1 MQSLTLVMEDSLFQA
16 ANTYAIERGLT
27 LTQLLKTY
35 LTHLTQVSATT
46 SDPLEQFSQGHL
58 SRFETM
64 TLLNVDYST
73 LLTLLGQRGLSLPT
87 LPSEQLE
94 QMADMF
100 VQIIKEASTIQSS
113 PFAVAGIKTQAT
125 TEDILQALRDSRK
138 SC

>member
-16 ANTYAIERGLT
+16 ANTYATERGLT

-46 SDPLEQFSQGHL
+46 SDPLEQFSQGRI

-64 TLLNVDYST
+64 KLLNVDYST
-73 LLTLLGQRGLSLPT
+73 LLALLGQRGLSLPT

-94 QMADMF
+94 QMADTF
-100 VQIIKEASTIQSS
+100 VQIIQEVST
-113 PFAVAGIKTQAT
+113 P
-125 TEDILQALRDSRK
+125 
-138 SC
+138 